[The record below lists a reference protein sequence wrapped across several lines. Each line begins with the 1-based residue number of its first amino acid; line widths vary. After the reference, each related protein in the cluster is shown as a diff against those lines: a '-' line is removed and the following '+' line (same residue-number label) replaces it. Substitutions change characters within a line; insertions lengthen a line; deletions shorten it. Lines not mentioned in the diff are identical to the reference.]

1 MEPEESTACSEQPIN
16 ISYPEL
22 ENPVNTRSPYGFK
35 IYFNIISHISLH
47 LPRYLFP
54 SGFLSTI
61 LHSF

>member
-35 IYFNIISHISLH
+35 I
-47 LPRYLFP
+47 
-54 SGFLSTI
+54 
-61 LHSF
+61 